1 MSARSL
7 LTALPEE
14 LIVTISACIY
24 VGDLLNFA
32 LTCKTTHRCAKE
44 HLAVNATYAREWIV
58 RHDRLPL
65 TAPHLLRLAT
75 KHVDQIWHLRSLD
88 FWTARARWDDWKTDG
103 YDDPSGQDD
112 PDWPDPAQDCTH
124 LDSSYFTDA
133 EMNMYK
139 TLLRDQLRLRD
150 EEVDLWTSRIHDG
163 NDEPLKCLLI
173 ANTPRL
179 DRINFIA
186 LDMARSDDDLP
197 EHPLT
202 VLGMVCSRI
211 STTPHA
217 VWAPGLQ
224 NLRQVSICTGSDLR
238 HPHDAYYMQPCDV
251 APLFA
256 LPNIKVLNLQLLGY
270 AGEEEEFDLA
280 PRSSAV
286 NDLAFTCCEIS
297 MQAIETF
304 VRAAKRLRRLVNNDL
319 SYSAREVIDLVADSH
334 AGSIEEL
341 VVRPRATIHDLVR
354 HQGKFSK
361 LRLLDS
367 LDISDSGPRQ
377 DGTSDVAGGPTNFAN
392 YLPTTLEKLHLHG
405 DRVSRGTPSNLCA
418 DLLRTVAELT
428 EDEKYAGLTE
438 VCMYDTLPV
447 PEDGDDPDLLD
458 WDDAAYQRI
467 CERGVD
473 IHRLGHS
480 GNFMTY
486 DEHAQL
492 HHDFSTGTLL
502 LIESHPGPAP
512 G

>member
-65 TAPHLLRLAT
+65 TAPDLLRLAT

-88 FWTARARWDDWKTDG
+88 FWTARARWDDWKTDE

-112 PDWPDPAQDCTH
+112 PDWPDPAQDCTD
-124 LDSSYFTDA
+124 LDTSYFTEA
-133 EMNMYK
+133 EMNILK
-139 TLLRDQLRLRD
+139 ALLRDQLRLRD
-150 EEVDLWTSRIHDG
+150 EEADLWTSRILDG
-163 NDEPLKCLLI
+163 NDEPLKCLLM
-173 ANTPRL
+173 ANAPRL
-179 DRINFIA
+179 DRVNFIA
-186 LDMARSDDDLP
+186 IDMARSDDELA

-202 VLGMVCSRI
+202 VLTLACSRI
-211 STTPHA
+211 KAAPHPA
-217 VWAPGLQ
+217 WPLGLQ

-238 HPHDAYYMQPCDV
+238 HPHDAYYMQPRDV

-256 LPNIKVLNLQLLGY
+256 LPNIRVLNLQLLGY
-270 AGEEEEFDLA
+270 MDEEAFDLESC
-280 PRSSAV
+280 SSTV
-286 NDLAFTCCEIS
+286 EDLAFTCCEIS
-297 MQAIETF
+297 MQAFEKF
-304 VRAAKRLRRLVNNDL
+304 VRAAKRLRRLGNDDL
-319 SYSAREVIDLVADSH
+319 AYSAREVIDLVAESH

-341 VVRPRATIHDLVR
+341 VVRPRPTFHDFVR
-354 HQGKFSK
+354 HQGKFTK
-361 LRLLDS
+361 LKLLDS

-377 DGTSDVAGGPTNFAN
+377 DTTSNIAGGPTKFAT
-392 YLPTTLEKLHLHG
+392 YLPRTLEKLQLYG
-405 DRVSRGTPSNLCA
+405 NRVSGVMPSTLCA
-418 DLLRTVAELT
+418 DLLRAVAELA
-428 EDEKYAGLTE
+428 EDERFACLTK
-438 VCMYDTLPV
+438 VCMYDTLPG
-447 PEDGDDPDLLD
+447 PEGEHDLDLSD

-467 CERGVD
+467 CKRRID
-473 IHRLGHS
+473 IHHVRGS

-486 DEHAQL
+486 EEHAQL

-502 LIESHPGPAP
+502 PIESHPGPASS
-512 G
+512 